1 MREAAFSGAGSSRS
15 PKIMRLAHLDLS
27 PQPDVKVGHRAWWAQ
42 PTAFILLG
50 GTGAQPFA

>member
-27 PQPDVKVGHRAWWAQ
+27 PQPDIKVGHRAWWAQ